1 MKEKNYREDELPDL
15 DQQLESLP
23 DESGYHDQKKKAE
36 GKSRSRRTDGEPKKK
51 VERSR
56 LKNGQR
62 RPKETQAERSGSS
75 KKKEK
80 QMTNKELTRVT
91 YIFVTLFLVLMGY
104 LVYFNVVKSKEVVNS
119 TYNIRQDLLA
129 DRVLRGSITD
139 KNGEVLAQTVT
150 NDDGSETREY
160 PEGEVFAHVVG
171 YDTNGKSGLES
182 EANFQLLTSH
192 EFFLNQMKNEFK
204 NQKNTGDSVITT
216 LNADLQS
223 TAYNALGD
231 RRGAVV
237 AIEPSTGKILVEMSR
252 PDFDPNTISQ
262 NWDTLVNDSNDSSL
276 LNRAT
281 NGAYPPGST
290 FKVVT
295 ALDYFRTKGSLEGFS
310 YLCEG
315 SITREDHTI
324 RCYGGT
330 VHGQEDFY
338 SAFANSCNSAFAE
351 IGTMLGGSS
360 LKKTAEN
367 LLFNKSLPL
376 SSYKKSTFT
385 LNGKSSVAEVM
396 QTAIGQGN
404 TLVSPMHMAL
414 ITSAIANGGELM
426 KPYLID
432 SVVSSDGETV
442 KTTEPESYKRLM
454 TTNEANI
461 LGKLMKGVVENGT
474 ASALNGRGYTVAG
487 KTGSAEFDENG
498 SSHSWF
504 IGYSNVDDPDLVVA
518 IIVENGGTGSE
529 AAVPI
534 AEQIF
539 DAYYYDKQ

>member
-1 MKEKNYREDELPDL
+1 M
-15 DQQLESLP
+15 
-23 DESGYHDQKKKAE
+23 
-36 GKSRSRRTDGEPKKK
+36 
-51 VERSR
+51 
-56 LKNGQR
+56 
-62 RPKETQAERSGSS
+62 
-75 KKKEK
+75 
-80 QMTNKELTRVT
+80 
-91 YIFVTLFLVLMGY
+91 IGY
-104 LVYFNVVKSKEVVNS
+104 LIYFNYAKSDDFINS
-119 TYNIRQDLLA
+119 PYNTRQDTFS
-129 DRVLRGSITD
+129 DRVVRGKIISAD
-139 KNGEVLAQTVT
+139 GQVLAQTNVYE
-150 NDDGSETREY
+150 DGTEERTY
-160 PEGEVFAHVVG
+160 PYANMFAHVVG

-351 IGTMLGGSS
+351 IGMQINSEKFRALANQMLFNSELPYTLPYNQSTFSLDGSS
-360 LKKTAEN
+360 DDWEKL
-367 LLFNKSLPL
+367 
-376 SSYKKSTFT
+376 
-385 LNGKSSVAEVM
+385 
-396 QTAIGQGN
+396 QTAIGQGK
-404 TLVSPMHMAL
+404 TQ
-414 ITSAIANGGELM
+414 ITPLHNLMIVSAIANGGTLM
-426 KPYLID
+426 KPYMID
-432 SVVSSDGETV
+432 HVENVGGQTV
-442 KTTEPESYKRLM
+442 KKFLPSAYGALM
-454 TTNEANI
+454 SANDAQF
-461 LGKLMKGVVENGT
+461 LTHLMSQVVEIGT
-474 ASALNGRGYTVAG
+474 GSAMRGASYTVAG
-487 KTGSAEFDENG
+487 KTGSAEFETG
-498 SSHSWF
+498 KETHSWF
-504 IGYSNVDDPDLVVA
+504 VGFAPADKPKVA
-518 IIVENGGTGSE
+518 ICVLAEESGSGGAV
-529 AAVPI
+529 AAPI
-534 AEQIF
+534 ARQVLDRYF
-539 DAYYYDKQ
+539 AKYGQ

>member
-1 MKEKNYREDELPDL
+1 M
-15 DQQLESLP
+15 
-23 DESGYHDQKKKAE
+23 
-36 GKSRSRRTDGEPKKK
+36 
-51 VERSR
+51 
-56 LKNGQR
+56 
-62 RPKETQAERSGSS
+62 
-75 KKKEK
+75 
-80 QMTNKELTRVT
+80 
-91 YIFVTLFLVLMGY
+91 
-104 LVYFNVVKSKEVVNS
+104 
-119 TYNIRQDLLA
+119 
-129 DRVLRGSITD
+129 
-139 KNGEVLAQTVT
+139 
-150 NDDGSETREY
+150 
-160 PEGEVFAHVVG
+160 
-171 YDTNGKSGLES
+171 
-182 EANFQLLTSH
+182 
-192 EFFLNQMKNEFK
+192 
-204 NQKNTGDSVITT
+204 ITT

-367 LLFNKSLPL
+367 LLLIRVFRFLPIKE
-376 SSYKKSTFT
+376 YFYIKWKIFCC
-385 LNGKSSVAEVM
+385 
-396 QTAIGQGN
+396 
-404 TLVSPMHMAL
+404 
-414 ITSAIANGGELM
+414 
-426 KPYLID
+426 
-432 SVVSSDGETV
+432 
-442 KTTEPESYKRLM
+442 
-454 TTNEANI
+454 
-461 LGKLMKGVVENGT
+461 
-474 ASALNGRGYTVAG
+474 RGYADCHR
-487 KTGSAEFDENG
+487 TG
-498 SSHSWF
+498 
-504 IGYSNVDDPDLVVA
+504 
-518 IIVENGGTGSE
+518 
-529 AAVPI
+529 
-534 AEQIF
+534 
-539 DAYYYDKQ
+539 

>member
-1 MKEKNYREDELPDL
+1 MKKRQKRKAREISEK
-15 DQQLESLP
+15 
-23 DESGYHDQKKKAE
+23 
-36 GKSRSRRTDGEPKKK
+36 
-51 VERSR
+51 
-56 LKNGQR
+56 R
-62 RPKETQAERSGSS
+62 RPRNREYTLVSCFFV
-75 KKKEK
+75 
-80 QMTNKELTRVT
+80 L
-91 YIFVTLFLVLMGY
+91 IFVSMIGY
-104 LVYFNVVKSKEVVNS
+104 LIYFNYAKSDDFINS
-119 TYNIRQDLLA
+119 PYNTRQDTFS
-129 DRVLRGSITD
+129 DRVVRGKIISAD
-139 KNGEVLAQTVT
+139 GQVLAQTNVYE
-150 NDDGSETREY
+150 DGTEERTY
-160 PEGEVFAHVVG
+160 PYANMFAHVVG

-338 SAFANSCNSAFAE
+338 SAFAHSCNSAFAE
-351 IGTMLGGSS
+351 ITYRIFKTEDTFKGLYTSGGDVTVAVCKRFDTAGLSLLDEVLPLAAYGQFLKGEFEGVHIITKGGS
-360 LKKTAEN
+360 
-367 LLFNKSLPL
+367 
-376 SSYKKSTFT
+376 
-385 LNGKSSVAEVM
+385 
-396 QTAIGQGN
+396 QGN
-404 TLVSPMHMAL
+404 KDAINKC
-414 ITSAIANGGELM
+414 IT
-426 KPYLID
+426 YLK
-432 SVVSSDGETV
+432 E
-442 KTTEPESYKRLM
+442 
-454 TTNEANI
+454 
-461 LGKLMKGVVENGT
+461 KL
-474 ASALNGRGYTVAG
+474 Y
-487 KTGSAEFDENG
+487 
-498 SSHSWF
+498 
-504 IGYSNVDDPDLVVA
+504 I
-518 IIVENGGTGSE
+518 
-529 AAVPI
+529 
-534 AEQIF
+534 
-539 DAYYYDKQ
+539 

>member
-1 MKEKNYREDELPDL
+1 MRDNEERKRRKELKKLQKRKTRDIT
-15 DQQLESLP
+15 
-23 DESGYHDQKKKAE
+23 KKK
-36 GKSRSRRTDGEPKKK
+36 RSRNREYTI
-51 VERSR
+51 VSCFFV
-56 LKNGQR
+56 L
-62 RPKETQAERSGSS
+62 
-75 KKKEK
+75 
-80 QMTNKELTRVT
+80 
-91 YIFVTLFLVLMGY
+91 IFVSMIGY
-104 LVYFNVVKSKEVVNS
+104 LIYFDQVKSEDFINS
-119 TYNIRQDLLA
+119 PYNTRQDSFS
-129 DRVLRGSITD
+129 DRVVRGKIVSSD
-139 KNGEVLAQTVT
+139 GQVLAQTNVYE
-150 NDDGSETREY
+150 DGTEERTY
-160 PEGEVFAHVVG
+160 PYSNIFAHVVG

-192 EFFLNQMKNEFK
+192 EFFLNQLKNEFK
-204 NQKNTGDSVITT
+204 NQKNTGDTVITT
-216 LNADLQS
+216 LNADLQT

-237 AIEPSTGKILVEMSR
+237 AIEPSTGKILVELSK
-252 PDFDPNTISQ
+252 PDFDPNTIAD
-262 NWDTLVNDSNDSSL
+262 NWDTLVNDESNSSL

-295 ALDYFRTKGSLEGFS
+295 ALDYFRTKGTLEGFS

-315 SITREDHTI
+315 SITKEDHTI

-351 IGTMLGGSS
+351 IGDMLGGSS
-360 LKKTAEN
+360 LKETAED

-376 SSYKKSTFT
+376 TSYKKSTFT
-385 LNGKSSVAEVM
+385 LTGKSSVAEVM

-414 ITSAIANGGELM
+414 ITSAIANDGVLM
-426 KPYLID
+426 KPTMID
-432 SVVSSDGETV
+432 KIVNNSGDTVRETE
-442 KTTEPESYKRLM
+442 KTEYKRLM
-454 TTNEANI
+454 TRNEANI
-461 LGKLMKGVVENGT
+461 LGKLMKNVVENGT

-504 IGYSNVDDPDLVVA
+504 VGYSNVDDPDIA
-518 IIVENGGTGSE
+518 IAVIVENGGTGSE

-534 AEQIF
+534 AADVF
-539 DAYYYDKQ
+539 DAYYFD